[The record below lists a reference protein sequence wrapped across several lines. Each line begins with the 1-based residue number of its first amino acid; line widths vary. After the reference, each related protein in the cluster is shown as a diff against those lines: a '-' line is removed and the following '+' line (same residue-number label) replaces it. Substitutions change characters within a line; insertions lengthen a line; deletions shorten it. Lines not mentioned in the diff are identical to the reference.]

1 MEQGKPKMSAGT
13 PSPGLAVPGVRGAPA
28 TKKEGGGEENKTEK
42 KMQTAIVKLAV
53 PLAVHGNRL
62 ICMH

>member
-13 PSPGLAVPGVRGAPA
+13 PSPGLAMPGVRGARA
-28 TKKEGGGEENKTEK
+28 QKKEGGGEENKTK
-42 KMQTAIVKLAV
+42 KMQMPIVKLAV
-53 PLAVHGNRL
+53 PLTVHGNHL